1 MAAFILL
8 ISLAATGLWAIG
20 TESASYYLLEGSV
33 DIGDDNV
40 KVTPPPVTQEV
51 KSRLVSI
58 ISENRG

>member
-1 MAAFILL
+1 MLVRLCCGDVIF
-8 ISLAATGLWAIG
+8 S
-20 TESASYYLLEGSV
+20 SAYLLEGSV